1 MLSLLGRSEQNKGP
15 EIKAAIALLQEAL
28 SRADIPL
35 RLLTGA
41 DVHVVPDLLS
51 GLNLPVAR
59 TASPRHAAAI

>member
-59 TASPRHAAAI
+59 TPSPRHAAAI